1 MNDLICS
8 PCQSQPLN
16 KKRARGYLMLAVKIQ
31 KKSPKNNLELDFVEL
46 LEGLFRSDFKI
57 G

>member
-8 PCQSQPLN
+8 LCQSQPLN
-16 KKRARGYLMLAVKIQ
+16 KKQARGYLMLAVKIQ
-31 KKSPKNNLELDFVEL
+31 KKSPKNNFELDFVEL